1 MGRFRLDFAGAEREF
16 DAAEQG
22 WAGVGL
28 GTTVATSFDSAGV
41 ADKVRDFGYPE
52 H

>member
-22 WAGVGL
+22 GVGV
-28 GTTVATSFDSAGV
+28 GFEEG
-41 ADKVRDFGYPE
+41 
-52 H
+52 